1 MTVLPNALIALAR
14 VYIREGRFGD
24 AEVALTEA
32 SELRRATG
40 APGIPDISAE
50 EKVFL
55 QCWRG
60 DEAQALA
67 QAAALTAARKPPSP
81 GSDLAAA
88 SLALLDLSKGRY
100 RDAFE
105 RLAPITGEDRQRGS
119 GDGPDRRADSA
130 HRAGRG
136 VRVPS
141 VPPSGNG
148 CVECDASGGWWVHL
162 RRCAQCGHVGC
173 CDTSPSQHAT
183 AHWKATGHPIVQSF
197 EPGEDW
203 FWNYQTEEAF
213 DGPRLAPPAHHPS
226 AQPVPGPAGRVPR
239 DWRFHIR

>member
-1 MTVLPNALIALAR
+1 MTEI
-14 VYIREGRFGD
+14 
-24 AEVALTEA
+24 
-32 SELRRATG
+32 
-40 APGIPDISAE
+40 PGID
-50 EKVFL
+50 
-55 QCWRG
+55 
-60 DEAQALA
+60 
-67 QAAALTAARKPPSP
+67 
-81 GSDLAAA
+81 
-88 SLALLDLSKGRY
+88 
-100 RDAFE
+100 
-105 RLAPITGEDRQRGS
+105 
-119 GDGPDRRADSA
+119 
-130 HRAGRG
+130 
-136 VRVPS
+136 PS
-141 VPPSGNG
+141 VPPSGTG